1 MNPWVKFYEDVMG
14 FRNILTFDDK
24 DISTEYSALM
34 SKVMSNGNGFVKFPI
49 NEPAEGK
56 KKSQVEEY
64 LDFYNGEG
72 VQHVAMAT
80 NDIVKTVTDLQKRGV
95 EFLNIPSSLLRRRC
109 SIASATSMRTCKPL
123 KQPRHPG
130 RSR

>member
-1 MNPWVKFYEDVMG
+1 
-14 FRNILTFDDK
+14 
-24 DISTEYSALM
+24 M

-72 VQHVAMAT
+72 VQHVAIAT
-80 NDIVKTVTDLQKRGV
+80 KDIVKTVTEIQKRGI
-95 EFLNIPSSLLRRRC
+95 EFLNIPSTYYDELPARVGHIEIGRASCRERKD
-109 SIASATSMRTCKPL
+109 IAM
-123 KQPRHPG
+123 HG
-130 RSR
+130 